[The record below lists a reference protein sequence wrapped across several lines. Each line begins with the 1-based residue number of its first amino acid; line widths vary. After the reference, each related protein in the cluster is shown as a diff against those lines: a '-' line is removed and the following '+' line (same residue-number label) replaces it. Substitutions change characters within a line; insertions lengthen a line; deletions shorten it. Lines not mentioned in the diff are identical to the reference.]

1 MSFQRPGIVALT
13 TGVACGS
20 VFLFIEYLYGI
31 SADNLLFIIVGS
43 IAVAFFVFLL
53 INYFVLASFRSK
65 LINIYRS
72 ILDKKNV
79 PCTSL
84 HHAKNIDKVYD
95 DVRNEIKNWE
105 SEKQTEI
112 DELKKAENYRR
123 EFLGNVSHELKTP
136 LFSAQGYVH
145 TLIDGGIEDSDV
157 NMLYLKKASK
167 SLDRLIA
174 MVEDLES
181 ISELETGVVP
191 LEIITFDIVELI
203 KEVNE
208 SLEIKANERKI
219 RLIVESETER
229 VYVYADKDKIRQVLV
244 NLIENSIKYGREM
257 GTTKVVVFTHS
268 DSVMI
273 EVADDGIGISSNN
286 LPRLFERFYRVDK
299 SRSRE
304 VGGTGLGLA
313 IVKHI
318 IEAHHQT
325 IKVSSEKDKGT
336 VFSFSLSVS
345 KK

>member
-1 MSFQRPGIVALT
+1 MTLQKTDLIVLF
-13 TGVACGS
+13 TGVICGI
-20 VFLFIEYLYGI
+20 VFLFLEFLFGV
-31 SADNLLFIIVGS
+31 SLDNKVYMFLGS
-43 IAVAFFVFLL
+43 ITVTLLVILL
-53 INYFVLASFRSK
+53 INLLVLTSFRNK
-65 LINIYRS
+65 LTNIYRG
-72 ILDKKNV
+72 ILNKKNM
-79 PCTSL
+79 PYTSM
-84 HHAKNIDKVYD
+84 HRAKNIDNVYA
-95 DVRNEIKNWE
+95 DVLSEIKNWE

-136 LFSAQGYVH
+136 LFSAQGYIH

-157 NMLYLKKASK
+157 NIFYLKKASK

-181 ISELETGVVP
+181 ITELETGVVP
-191 LEIITFDIVELI
+191 LEIATFDIVELV

-219 RLIVESETER
+219 SLIVEPEIEQ
-229 VYVYADKDKIRQVLV
+229 VYVYADKNKIRQVLV
-244 NLIENSIKYGREM
+244 NLIENSIKYGKEN
-257 GTTKVVVFTHS
+257 GATKIVVFTHS
-268 DSVMI
+268 DLVMV
-273 EVADDGIGISSNN
+273 EVADNGIGISTNN

-325 IKVSSEKDKGT
+325 IKVSSEKEQGANFT
-336 VFSFSLSVS
+336 FSLSAS

>member
-1 MSFQRPGIVALT
+1 M
-13 TGVACGS
+13 
-20 VFLFIEYLYGI
+20 
-31 SADNLLFIIVGS
+31 
-43 IAVAFFVFLL
+43 
-53 INYFVLASFRSK
+53 
-65 LINIYRS
+65 
-72 ILDKKNV
+72 
-79 PCTSL
+79 
-84 HHAKNIDKVYD
+84 
-95 DVRNEIKNWE
+95 
-105 SEKQTEI
+105 
-112 DELKKAENYRR
+112 
-123 EFLGNVSHELKTP
+123 
-136 LFSAQGYVH
+136 
-145 TLIDGGIEDSDV
+145 IDGGIEDSDV